1 MKNLF
6 ENLGNLIGMED
17 KLLNVTNKLDEFCG
31 YNVLDFNN
39 AEDFI
44 YNESIAVSDIE
55 EGEEY
60 NVEFIVVKKDDNYL
74 NYRIKIV
81 DVYAL

>member
-17 KLLNVTNKLDEFCG
+17 NLLNVTNKLDEFCR

-44 YNESIAVSDIE
+44 YNGSIAVSDIE

-60 NVEFIVVKKDDNYL
+60 NIEFIVVKEDDNYL

>member
-17 KLLNVTNKLDEFCG
+17 NLLNVTNKLDEFCR

-60 NVEFIVVKKDDNYL
+60 NIEFIVVKEDDNYL